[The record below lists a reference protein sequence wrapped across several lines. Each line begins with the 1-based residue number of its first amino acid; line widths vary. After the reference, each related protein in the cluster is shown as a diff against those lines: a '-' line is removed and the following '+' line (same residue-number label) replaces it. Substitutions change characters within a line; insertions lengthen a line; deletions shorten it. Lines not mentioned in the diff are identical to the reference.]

1 MNSKEFVDLLDP
13 IRDKL
18 FRYARKIL
26 ISYEEAEDIV
36 QEVYLRLWATKEQ
49 LAEKKNVEAFAMT
62 MTKNLCIDR
71 YRSKGY
77 QAATT
82 GVDAGEIDIMANVI
96 SPQKITEQRDA
107 ADLVKKIVDTLPE
120 NMRVV
125 LNLRDIEG
133 LEYDEIAE
141 ITGANINTLKVN
153 LSRARKR
160 VREELINKYQ
170 YKNYEN

>member
-1 MNSKEFVDLLDP
+1 MNSKEFVELLNP

-26 ISYEEAEDIV
+26 VSYEEAEDIV
-36 QEVYLRLWATKEQ
+36 QEVYLRLWATREQ

-77 QAATT
+77 QSSTT
-82 GVDAGEIDIMANVI
+82 GVDAGEIDIMAPVLT
-96 SPQKITEQRDA
+96 PQKITEQRDA
-107 ADLVKKIVDTLPE
+107 VDLVKKIVETLPE
-120 NMRVV
+120 NMRIV
-125 LNLRDIEG
+125 LSLRDIEG

-141 ITGANINTLKVN
+141 ITGSNINTLKVN

-160 VREELINKYQ
+160 VREELINKYH
-170 YKNYEN
+170 YKNHEN

>member
-1 MNSKEFVDLLDP
+1 MNSKEFVELLNP

-18 FRYARKIL
+18 FSYARKIL

-36 QEVYLRLWATKEQ
+36 QEVYLRLWASREQ

-77 QAATT
+77 QSSNT
-82 GVDAGEIDIMANVI
+82 GIDAGEVDIMAPVLT
-96 SPQKITEQRDA
+96 PQKITEQRDA
-107 ADLVKKIVDTLPE
+107 VDLVKKIIETLPE
-120 NMRVV
+120 NMRIVI
-125 LNLRDIEG
+125 NLRDIEG
-133 LEYDEIAE
+133 LEYNEISE
-141 ITGANINTLKVN
+141 ITGTNINTLKVN

-160 VREELINKYQ
+160 VREELTNKYQ
-170 YKNYEN
+170 YKNYEG